1 MTTERPPTPVESS
14 TTPTERSQSPSSTES
29 STAPERSSPPTETP
43 STMTGRSS
51 TTIERPSTA
60 TTRPNPCSNG
70 ICENKT
76 TSTATSDLVD
86 NIVNGSNVTYER
98 TVENVLNRNTWT
110 NILAVVDVTG
120 SMLPCPVAVYKWMTS
135 TNQQTDRI
143 KYYVFFNDGNDKITA
158 NKSIGST
165 GGLYGIDTSNFNLA
179 LNTMKTAMK
188 NGNGGDLPENDYR
201 SITIRTNVLMSL
213 LTRLPNKSSQ
223 LPFFCSSDSL
233 LFYLDDST
241 SRSQVLTLYNPY
253 EFSVRYKVLCTA
265 PRTYSI
271 VEPQGDIHPQ
281 HSVDIIVRLL
291 DISSNQNVVQ
301 KIRIQY
307 YDRQKSQDALG
318 KRDIACT
325 ILPHKPS
332 EHNFDDDSNNSP
344 SRIRTATNILQ
355 QETRDPIALVVL
367 MILSAICAVILI
379 LPTLAG
385 NENSTTMRSP
395 SYLHMTTNSKIVAS
409 YILGLLTVIFIRR

>member
-60 TTRPNPCSNG
+60 TTTPNPCSNG

-188 NGNGGDLPENDYR
+188 KVDNQATPRDMILLRNVKKPVKVFVCQLNENALKTNLINIATNTGGSIHTIEQGVVNF
-201 SITIRTNVLMSL
+201 SGSGTITIGT
-213 LTRLPNKSSQ
+213 
-223 LPFFCSSDSL
+223 
-233 LFYLDDST
+233 
-241 SRSQVLTLYNPY
+241 
-253 EFSVRYKVLCTA
+253 
-265 PRTYSI
+265 RTY
-271 VEPQGDIHPQ
+271 
-281 HSVDIIVRLL
+281 R
-291 DISSNQNVVQ
+291 
-301 KIRIQY
+301 K
-307 YDRQKSQDALG
+307 
-318 KRDIACT
+318 
-325 ILPHKPS
+325 
-332 EHNFDDDSNNSP
+332 
-344 SRIRTATNILQ
+344 TATGYF
-355 QETRDPIALVVL
+355 
-367 MILSAICAVILI
+367 AV
-379 LPTLAG
+379 
-385 NENSTTMRSP
+385 
-395 SYLHMTTNSKIVAS
+395 
-409 YILGLLTVIFIRR
+409 